1 VKHIQLLGGVL
12 VLLYA
17 PLSMAAVVGVREA
30 AVSLERQLLATGN
43 DSVSQSFELPL
54 ANTTVVLDG
63 QATLERIEDQ
73 SCRRVLELTHDQPF
87 ERRGLRITNISRRSV
102 QEGPCRRFADAM
114 VAQATLSANNIAEQ
128 IGVSTAGVDAAPGQR
143 MLVADTSAKG
153 AEQNVAAAHL
163 QRASSQGAPVTLTVL
178 TKAVIRDAP
187 TLKNSEKL
195 SRADVGTRLK
205 ARRIVDNPD
214 WFVLDGG
221 LRFISASVVD
231 VTETGSMQA
240 PARGDSSRI
249 KLRVLERAVVR
260 NKPSFR
266 GDKVASLAAGVE
278 RLARKVPGMAGWFE
292 LEDSDNP
299 YPLYIHE
306 SVVSENKLGKRL

>member
-1 VKHIQLLGGVL
+1 
-12 VLLYA
+12 
-17 PLSMAAVVGVREA
+17 
-30 AVSLERQLLATGN
+30 
-43 DSVSQSFELPL
+43 
-54 ANTTVVLDG
+54 
-63 QATLERIEDQ
+63 
-73 SCRRVLELTHDQPF
+73 
-87 ERRGLRITNISRRSV
+87 
-102 QEGPCRRFADAM
+102 
-114 VAQATLSANNIAEQ
+114 
-128 IGVSTAGVDAAPGQR
+128 
-143 MLVADTSAKG
+143 
-153 AEQNVAAAHL
+153 L